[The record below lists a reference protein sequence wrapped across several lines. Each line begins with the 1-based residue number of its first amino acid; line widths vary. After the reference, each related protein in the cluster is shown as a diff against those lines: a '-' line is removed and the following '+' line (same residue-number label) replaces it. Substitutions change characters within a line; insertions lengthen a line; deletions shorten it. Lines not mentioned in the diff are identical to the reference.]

1 MEQKVRTLL
10 SALVEA
16 QDAVES
22 NRPLRTAAVKRILD
36 ELMRTRRLLAA
47 TEEKL
52 ERERRKHEGVGV
64 HGDGRTEGATEGSR
78 VSVGRSPEDVDSEH
92 G

>member
-64 HGDGRTEGATEGSR
+64 HGDGRTEGATEGSDTEMG
-78 VSVGRSPEDVDSEH
+78 SQAVDPEH